1 MQCSF
6 TVCTPSPGTADYEA
20 DRRSSICTDRRVDL
34 HDCMHPLTPT
44 ALPLREYSR
53 RYAAVVAQGTRR
65 TPMRVERRPILPADI
80 VRVVRAERAY
90 LRGYER
96 LYRDYPPA
104 LWN

>member
-1 MQCSF
+1 
-6 TVCTPSPGTADYEA
+6 
-20 DRRSSICTDRRVDL
+20 
-34 HDCMHPLTPT
+34 MHAQRHRERNLQAAAFALPPATT
-44 ALPLREYSR
+44 LPLREYSR

-80 VRVVRAERAY
+80 VRVVRAERVY

-96 LYRDYPPA
+96 LYRDYPPE